1 MLHSVS
7 NVIKLFFN
15 MDTVSSASH
24 EEDELTNIPANRQV
38 GTCCLPPFIS
48 DEDEI
53 WEKIHFVKC
62 LSFWGRSTK
71 LVTVDKLL
79 SHWADFL
86 RITKFTLRVSLS
98 LCLTIK
104 QISLKIFYRHI
115 WSTLLQSVKFNFFC
129 CFPSLHHN
137 LFSPMCSEERQ
148 TLVNTNEQKSF
159 SFKKICF
166 YL

>member
-7 NVIKLFFN
+7 NVIKLFLKHGHCFICQ
-15 MDTVSSASH
+15 S
-24 EEDELTNIPANRQV
+24 EDELTNIPANRQV

-53 WEKIHFVKC
+53 WEKIPFVKC
-62 LSFWGRSTK
+62 LSFWGRNTK
-71 LVTVDKLL
+71 LVSVDKLLL

-98 LCLTIK
+98 LCLTIQ

-137 LFSPMCSEERQ
+137 LVSPMCSEERQ
-148 TLVNTNEQKSF
+148 TLVNTNEQK
-159 SFKKICF
+159 
-166 YL
+166 